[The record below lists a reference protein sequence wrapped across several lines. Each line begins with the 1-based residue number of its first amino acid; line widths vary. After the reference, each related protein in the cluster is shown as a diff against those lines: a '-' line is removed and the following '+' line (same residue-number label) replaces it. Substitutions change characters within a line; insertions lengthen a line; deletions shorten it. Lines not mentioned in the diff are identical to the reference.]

1 MAERLDDE
9 RLEMLRAWGA
19 GLATDNREE
28 LRAAGKAITILIDE
42 IERLQVD
49 IWDARGVTGSRVAQE
64 IAAAPPAL
72 VLEQVEAVSSQSLAS
87 SLRDRLG
94 GVIPNRAASDRKR

>member
-19 GLATDNREE
+19 GLATDGREE
-28 LRAAGKAITILIDE
+28 IRAAGKAIMILIDE

-49 IWDARGVTGSRVAQE
+49 IWEARGVTG
-64 IAAAPPAL
+64 AAAAGELAPGSPTAPARP
-72 VLEQVEAVSSQSLAS
+72 VEAASSQSLAA

-94 GVIPNRAASDRKR
+94 GVINRPTSDRKR